1 MARKKAVEEEVASNE
16 MEDNKELYSVIKD
29 IEKKHGKGSI
39 MLLGSKPKEFPHI
52 STGILPLDI
61 ATGIGGFPE
70 GRIIEIYGP
79 EAAGKTLIA
88 LHTIAEA
95 QRLGKACA
103 YVDAENAMNP
113 DFASRIGVQTGKL
126 WFIQPE
132 SGEQALDITE
142 NLIKSGQIAVIVVD
156 SVSALVPQA
165 ELDGEMGDA
174 NIGLQARLM
183 SKAMR
188 KLAGA
193 ANKNGTIVIF
203 INQIREKV
211 GVMFGNPE
219 TTTGGRA
226 LPFYASM
233 RLEVRKQEQIKEGK
247 DIIGNRV
254 KITVK
259 KNKVGVPFK
268 VAVFDLMFDKGAS
281 LSGSIVDIGCEM
293 GLIDKAGAWF
303 SYGNEKIGQGR
314 EAAKAWLEEH
324 PDTMM
329 ALRDKIVQNSFGNNL
344 DTVETPDF
352 SDIDDETE
360 EKETD

>member
-1 MARKKAVEEEVASNE
+1 MARKKTEDEVITNE
-16 MEDNKELYSVIKD
+16 VVDNKELNSVIKD

-95 QRLGKACA
+95 QRLGKTCA
-103 YVDAENAMNP
+103 YIDAENAMNP
-113 DFASRIGVQTGKL
+113 DFASRIGVQIDDLLFT
-126 WFIQPE
+126 QPE

-142 NLIKSGQIAVIVVD
+142 ELIKSGKVAVIVVD

-165 ELDGEMGDA
+165 ELDGEMGDM

-193 ANKNGTIVIF
+193 ANKSGTIVIF

-211 GVMFGNPE
+211 GIMFGNPE
-219 TTTGGRA
+219 TTTGGRS

-233 RLEVRKQEQIKEGK
+233 RLEVRKQDQIKEGK
-247 DIIGNRV
+247 NIIGNHV

-268 VAVFDLMFDKGAS
+268 VATFDLMFDKGAS
-281 LSGSIVDIGCEM
+281 LSGSIVDLGCEM

-303 SYGNEKIGQGR
+303 SYGDEKIGQGR

-324 PDTMM
+324 PDIMM
-329 ALRDKIVQNSFGNNL
+329 DLREKIVQASFGDNSL
-344 DTVETPDF
+344 ASVDTN
-352 SDIDDETE
+352 DIDDEKE
-360 EKETD
+360 EEEE